1 VALVQGSRRDP
12 RRALGALRPREADGV
27 RALVTGA
34 AGGIG
39 RAIVGRL
46 EADGAQVAACDLP
59 DSGAAI
65 GFDQRDPQ
73 AVRAGV
79 DEAVER
85 LGGLDAVVANAGV
98 VDTIHRSDRFP
109 AEAWARDVEA
119 NLSGAFLVVQ
129 AAFGSLTQ
137 GEAPAIVF
145 VSSASAE
152 TGLPG
157 QAAYTASKAG
167 LVGLARTLAAEW
179 GPLGIRV
186 NVVMPGL
193 IATPKVRALPEP
205 MLAAMTRT
213 IPLGRVGEPAD
224 VAATIAF
231 LLGPGAAYVHG
242 QVLRIDGGLGL
253 STASLA
259 TGER

>member
-1 VALVQGSRRDP
+1 
-12 RRALGALRPREADGV
+12 V

-39 RAIVGRL
+39 RAIVAEL
-46 EADGAQVAACDLP
+46 EGAGARVAACDLP
-59 DSGAAI
+59 GTGAAI
-65 GFDQRDPQ
+65 GFDVRDPD

-79 DEAVER
+79 AEATAL

-109 AEAWARDVEA
+109 AEAWAADLEA
-119 NLSGAFLVVQ
+119 NLTGAFLLAQ
-129 AAFGSLTQ
+129 AAFDALRA

-152 TGLPG
+152 LGLPG

-167 LVGLARTLAAEW
+167 IVGLARTLAAEW

-193 IATPKVRALPEP
+193 IGTPKVRALPEKL
-205 MLAAMTRT
+205 LAGMAAA
-213 IPLGRVGEPAD
+213 IPLGRIGEPAD
-224 VAATIAF
+224 VARTIAF

-259 TGER
+259 TGDSG

>member
-1 VALVQGSRRDP
+1 M
-12 RRALGALRPREADGV
+12 

-34 AGGIG
+34 CGGIG
-39 RAIVGRL
+39 RAVVREL
-46 EADGAQVAACDLP
+46 AADAGARVAACDLP
-59 DSGAAI
+59 AVVEGGVPEGAMLGL
-65 GFDQRDPQ
+65 GFDQRDAEDVRTGVEA
-73 AVRAGV
+73 AVTA
-79 DEAVER
+79 

-109 AEAWARDVEA
+109 IEAWANDLEA
-119 NLSGAFLVVQ
+119 NLTGAFLLAQ
-129 AAFGSLTQ
+129 AAFGALRASAKE
-137 GEAPAIVF
+137 GGAPAIVF

-193 IATPKVRALPEP
+193 IGTPKVRALPQAL
-205 MLAAMTRT
+205 LATMARS
-213 IPLGRVGEPAD
+213 IPLGRVGEPED
-224 VAATIAF
+224 VARTIAF
-231 LLGPGAAYVHG
+231 LVGPGAAYVHG

-253 STASLA
+253 TTASLA
-259 TGER
+259 TGGDPSPR

>member
-1 VALVQGSRRDP
+1 M
-12 RRALGALRPREADGV
+12 

-39 RAIVGRL
+39 RAIVAEL
-46 EADGAQVAACDLP
+46 EAQGAQALGADLE
-59 DSGAAI
+59 GAAI
-65 GFDQRDPQ
+65 SFDQRDRD
-73 AVRAGV
+73 AAGAGV
-79 DEAVER
+79 EEAATR
-85 LGGLDAVVANAGV
+85 LGGLDALVANAGV

-109 AEAWARDVEA
+109 PLAWAKDLDT
-119 NLSGAFLVVQ
+119 NLTGAFNVAQ
-129 AAFGSLTQ
+129 AAYPHLRE

-152 TGLPG
+152 LGLPG

-179 GPLGIRV
+179 GPQGIRV
-186 NVVMPGL
+186 NVVMPGM
-193 IATPKVRALPEP
+193 IATPKVNALPQP
-205 MLAAMTRT
+205 LLDAMQRQ
-213 IPLGRVGEPAD
+213 IPLQRIGAPED
-224 VAATIAF
+224 VARTIAF
-231 LLGPGAAYVHG
+231 LVSPAAAYVHG

-259 TGER
+259 TGERG

>member
-1 VALVQGSRRDP
+1 V
-12 RRALGALRPREADGV
+12 
-27 RALVTGA
+27 LVTGA

-39 RAIVGRL
+39 RAVLAEL
-46 EADGAQVAACDLP
+46 EAGGASVVGCDLP
-59 DSGAAI
+59 GTGAAVA
-65 GFDQRDPQ
+65 FDQRDPA
-73 AVRAGV
+73 AVRDGV
-79 DEAVER
+79 AEAVGL
-85 LGGLDAVVANAGV
+85 LGGLDGVVANAGV

-119 NLSGAFLVVQ
+119 NLTGAFLVAQ
-129 AAFGSLTQ
+129 AAFPALRESD
-137 GEAPAIVF
+137 APAIVL

-179 GPLGIRV
+179 GPLGLRV

-193 IATPKVRALPEP
+193 IGTPKVRALPEA

-253 STASLA
+253 STGSLA
-259 TGER
+259 TGDAR

>member
-1 VALVQGSRRDP
+1 M
-12 RRALGALRPREADGV
+12 

-34 AGGIG
+34 RGGIG
-39 RAIVGRL
+39 RAIVSEL
-46 EADGAQVAACDLP
+46 EAAGSTVAACDLP
-59 DSGAAI
+59 GTGAAVA
-65 GFDQRDPQ
+65 FDQRDAE

-79 DEAVER
+79 DEAVAL
-85 LGGLDAVVANAGV
+85 LGGLDVVVANAGV

-109 AEAWARDVEA
+109 AEAWARDLEA
-119 NLSGAFLVVQ
+119 NLTGAFLLAQ
-129 AAFGSLTQ
+129 AAFGALKA
-137 GEAPAIVF
+137 GVAPAIVF

-152 TGLPG
+152 LGLPG

-167 LVGLARTLAAEW
+167 LVGLMRTLAAEW

-193 IATPKVRALPEP
+193 IGTPKVRALPEP
-205 MLAAMTRT
+205 LLAGMAQS
-213 IPLGRVGEPAD
+213 IPLGRMGEPED
-224 VAATIAF
+224 VARTIAF
-231 LLGPGAAYVHG
+231 LAGPGAAYVHG

-259 TGER
+259 TGGR

>member
-1 VALVQGSRRDP
+1 M
-12 RRALGALRPREADGV
+12 

-34 AGGIG
+34 GGGIG
-39 RAIVGRL
+39 RAIVAEL
-46 EADGAQVAACDLP
+46 EDGGAQVAACDLP
-59 DSGAAI
+59 GTGAAVA
-65 GFDQRDPQ
+65 FDLRDPD

-79 DEAVER
+79 DEAVGL

-98 VDTIHRSDRFP
+98 VDTIHRADRFP
-109 AEAWARDVEA
+109 LEAWAKDLEA
-119 NLSGAFLVVQ
+119 NLTGAFLLAQ
-129 AAFGSLTQ
+129 AAFAALREGD
-137 GEAPAIVF
+137 APAIVF

-152 TGLPG
+152 LGLPG

-167 LVGLARTLAAEW
+167 IVGLARTLASEW
-179 GPLGIRV
+179 GALGIRV

-193 IATPKVRALPEP
+193 IGTPKVRALPERV
-205 MLAAMTRT
+205 LAAMTAS
-213 IPLGRVGEPAD
+213 IPLGRIGEPAD
-224 VAATIAF
+224 VARTIAF

-259 TGER
+259 TGGA

>member
-1 VALVQGSRRDP
+1 MRT
-12 RRALGALRPREADGV
+12 
-27 RALVTGA
+27 LVTGA
-34 AGGIG
+34 RGGIG
-39 RAIVGRL
+39 RALAEALGPDVVG
-46 EADGAQVAACDLP
+46 CDLP
-59 DSGAAI
+59 GTGADVE
-65 GFDQRDPQ
+65 FDQRDPA

-79 DEAVER
+79 AAAVRR

-98 VDTIHRSDRFP
+98 VDTLHRAERFP
-109 AEAWARDVEA
+109 PAAWAGDLEA
-119 NLSGAFLVVQ
+119 NLTGAFLVAQ
-129 AAFGSLTQ
+129 AAFEALRESP
-137 GEAPAIVF
+137 APAIVF

-167 LVGLARTLAAEW
+167 LVGLARTLAGEW

-193 IATPKVRALPEP
+193 IGTPKVRALPEP
-205 MLAAMTRT
+205 MLAAMTRA

-231 LLGPGAAYVHG
+231 LLGPGGAYVHG
-242 QVLRIDGGLGL
+242 QTLRVDGGLGL
-253 STASLA
+253 TTGSLA
-259 TGER
+259 TGPG

>member
-1 VALVQGSRRDP
+1 M
-12 RRALGALRPREADGV
+12 

-39 RAIVGRL
+39 RAVVAAL
-46 EADGAQVAACDLP
+46 ECGGARVAACDLP
-59 DSGAAI
+59 GTGAAVC
-65 GFDQRDPQ
+65 FDQRDPQ
-73 AVRAGV
+73 AVADGV
-79 DEAVER
+79 AAAVSL

-109 AEAWARDVEA
+109 ADAWARDIEA
-119 NLSGAFLVVQ
+119 NLTGAFLVAQ
-129 AAFGSLTQ
+129 AAFAALREGD
-137 GEAPAIVF
+137 APAIVF

-193 IATPKVRALPEP
+193 IGTPKVRALPAP
-205 MLAAMTRT
+205 LLDAMTRA

-253 STASLA
+253 TTGSLA
-259 TGER
+259 TGDAR

>member
-1 VALVQGSRRDP
+1 M
-12 RRALGALRPREADGV
+12 

-39 RAIVGRL
+39 RAIV
-46 EADGAQVAACDLP
+46 EALDGDVIGCDLP
-59 DSGAAI
+59 GTGADVE
-65 GFDQRDPQ
+65 FDQRDPE

-79 DEAVER
+79 AEAVSR
-85 LGGLDAVVANAGV
+85 LGGLDALVANAGI
-98 VDTIHRSDRFP
+98 VDTLHRAERFP
-109 AEAWARDVEA
+109 ADAWAGDLEA
-119 NLSGAFLVVQ
+119 NLTGAFLVAQ
-129 AAFGSLTQ
+129 AAFAALRESA
-137 GEAPAIVF
+137 APAIVF

-152 TGLPG
+152 LGLPG

-179 GPLGIRV
+179 GPRGIRV

-193 IATPKVRALPEP
+193 IGTPKVRALPEP
-205 MLAAMTRT
+205 VLTAMTRT

-224 VAATIAF
+224 VARTIAF

-253 STASLA
+253 AGAALTA
-259 TGER
+259 GEQS

>member
-1 VALVQGSRRDP
+1 M
-12 RRALGALRPREADGV
+12 

-34 AGGIG
+34 CGGIG
-39 RAIVGRL
+39 RAIVAEL
-46 EADGAQVAACDLP
+46 ELAGAQVVGCDRPGTEADVTFDLRDP
-59 DSGAAI
+59 EAI
-65 GFDQRDPQ
+65 G
-73 AVRAGV
+73 AGV
-79 DEAVER
+79 AEAAQK
-85 LGGLDAVVANAGV
+85 LGGLDVLIANAGV

-109 AEAWARDVEA
+109 AEAWAKDLET
-119 NLSGAFLVVQ
+119 NLTGSFLLAQ
-129 AAFGSLTQ
+129 AAFGALKN

-152 TGLPG
+152 LGLPG

-167 LVGLARTLAAEW
+167 IVGLARTLAAEW

-193 IATPKVRALPEP
+193 IGTPKVRALPEP
-205 MLAAMTRT
+205 LLTAMTQT
-213 IPLGRVGEPAD
+213 IPLGRIGEPED
-224 VAATIAF
+224 VARTIAF
-231 LLGPGAAYVHG
+231 LAGPGAAYVHG

>member
-1 VALVQGSRRDP
+1 M
-12 RRALGALRPREADGV
+12 

-39 RAIVGRL
+39 RAIVAEL
-46 EADGAQVAACDLP
+46 EAQGHAVAGADLA
-59 DSGAAI
+59 GAAI
-65 GFDQRDPQ
+65 CFDQRDRE
-73 AVRAGV
+73 AVGAGV
-79 DEAVER
+79 EEAVVR
-85 LGGLDAVVANAGV
+85 LGGLDAVIANAGV

-109 AEAWARDVEA
+109 PLAWAKDLET
-119 NLSGAFLVVQ
+119 NLTGAFNVVQ
-129 AAFGSLTQ
+129 AAFPHLKR

-152 TGLPG
+152 LGLPG

-193 IATPKVRALPEP
+193 IGTPKVRALPEP
-205 MLAAMTRT
+205 MLDAMTAA
-213 IPLGRVGEPAD
+213 IPLRRIGEPEDIAR
-224 VAATIAF
+224 TIAF
-231 LLGPGAAYVHG
+231 LAGPGAAYVHG

-253 STASLA
+253 STSSLA
-259 TGER
+259 TGG